1 MLDQDT
7 LQFTFT
13 ERAQAAGAKVHPVAS
28 DPSELKRVL
37 TEICGNDILLTTGF
51 HFTSSGLADVV
62 QSLPNIHLNPNETLL
77 AGGYT
82 GITDV
87 FAGVAETGSIA
98 LSNAH
103 DLSGPVSLFTSRHIA
118 LLDASRMYAR
128 PRDLFADATISD
140 LLSNMVFITGPSATA
155 DMGKL
160 VRGVHGPGR
169 LDIVLIGGDA

>member
-1 MLDQDT
+1 MLEQAT

-13 ERAQAAGAKVHPVAS
+13 ERAQAAGANVYAVAG
-28 DPSELKRVL
+28 DPKELKRLL
-37 TEICGNDILLTTGF
+37 TDICGDDTLVTTGF
-51 HFTSSGLADVV
+51 SFIPDEWAAVV
-62 QSLPNIHLNPNETLL
+62 HALPNIHIQPDEKLL
-77 AGGYT
+77 AAGYT

-118 LLDASRMYAR
+118 LLDAHKLYAR
-128 PRDLFADATISD
+128 PRDLFMDESLAETIM
-140 LLSNMVFITGPSATA
+140 NMVFITGPSATA

-169 LDIVLIGGDA
+169 LDIVLIGGEV

>member
-1 MLDQDT
+1 MLEQAT

-13 ERAQAAGAKVHPVAS
+13 ERAQAAGAKVHTVAG
-28 DPSELKRVL
+28 DPTELKRLL
-37 TEICGNDILLTTGF
+37 TDICCDDTLVTTGF
-51 HFTSSGLADVV
+51 SFIPDTWAAVV
-62 QSLPNIHLNPNETLL
+62 HSLPNIHIQPDEKLL
-77 AGGYT
+77 AAGYT

-118 LLDASRMYAR
+118 LLDAHKLYAR
-128 PRDLFADATISD
+128 PRDLFTDESLAEIIT
-140 LLSNMVFITGPSATA
+140 NMVFITGPSATA

-169 LDIVLIGGDA
+169 LDIVLIGGEV

>member
-1 MLDQDT
+1 MLEQAT

-13 ERAQAAGAKVHPVAS
+13 ERAQAAGAKVHPVTG
-28 DPSELKRVL
+28 DPLELKRVL
-37 TEICGNDILLTTGF
+37 TEICGDDILLTTGF
-51 HFTSSGLADVV
+51 QFISPEFADVV
-62 QSLPNIHLNPNETLL
+62 TSMPNIHTQPDESLL

-118 LLDASRMYAR
+118 LLDAHKLYAR
-128 PRDLFADATISD
+128 PRDLFLDES
-140 LLSNMVFITGPSATA
+140 LSSIIMNMVFITGPSATA

-169 LDIVLIGGDA
+169 LDIILIGGEV

>member
-1 MLDQDT
+1 MIDQAT
-7 LQFTFT
+7 LQFIFT
-13 ERAQAAGAKVHPVAS
+13 ERAQAAGAKVYAITANADDVR
-28 DPSELKRVL
+28 RVL
-37 TEICGNDILLTTGF
+37 VELCGDDILLTTGF
-51 HFTSSGLADVV
+51 SFVPDTVAEVV
-62 QSLPNIHLNPNETLL
+62 HALPNIHTQPDEKLL
-77 AGGYT
+77 AAGYT

-87 FAGVAETGSIA
+87 FAGVAETGSIT

-118 LLDASRMYAR
+118 LLDANKIYPR
-128 PRDLFADATISD
+128 PRDLFADESIAH
-140 LLSNMVFITGPSATA
+140 LLANMVFITGPSATA

>member
-1 MLDQDT
+1 MLEQAT

-13 ERAQAAGAKVHPVAS
+13 ERAQAAGAIVHTVAG
-28 DPSELKRVL
+28 DPTELKRL
-37 TEICGNDILLTTGF
+37 LIEICGDDTLLTSGF
-51 HFTSSGLADVV
+51 SFIPDEWATVV
-62 QSLPNIHLNPNETLL
+62 HALPNIHIQPDEKLL
-77 AGGYT
+77 AAGYT

-98 LSNAH
+98 LSNVH

-118 LLDASRMYAR
+118 LLDAHKLYAR
-128 PRDLFADATISD
+128 PRDLFEDESLADLMT
-140 LLSNMVFITGPSATA
+140 NMVFITGPSATA

-169 LDIVLIGGDA
+169 LDIILIGGEV

>member
-1 MLDQDT
+1 MLQQAT

-13 ERAQAAGAKVHPVAS
+13 ERAQAAGAKVHPVAG
-28 DPSELKRVL
+28 DPLELKRVL
-37 TEICGNDILLTTGF
+37 TDICGDDTLLTTSF
-51 HFTSSGLADVV
+51 HFISPEFADVV
-62 QSLPNIHLNPNETLL
+62 TSMPNINAQPDETLL

-103 DLSGPVSLFTSRHIA
+103 DLCGPVSLFTSRHIA

-128 PRDLFADATISD
+128 PRDLFADATIAD

-169 LDIVLIGGDA
+169 LDIILIGGET

>member
-1 MLDQDT
+1 MLQQAT

-13 ERAQAAGAKVHPVAS
+13 ERAQAAGAKVHPVAG
-28 DPSELKRVL
+28 DPSGLGRVL
-37 TEICGNDILLTTGF
+37 AEICGDDILLTTSF
-51 HFTSSGLADVV
+51 HFIPSELADVV
-62 QSLPNIHLNPNETLL
+62 RSLPNIHLNPDERLL

-87 FAGVAETGSIA
+87 FAAVAETGSIA

-128 PRDLFADATISD
+128 PRDLFADATIAD

-169 LDIVLIGGDA
+169 LDIILIGGES

>member
-1 MLDQDT
+1 MLEQAT

-13 ERAQAAGAKVHPVAS
+13 ERAQAAGAKVHTVAG
-28 DPSELKRVL
+28 DPTELKRLL
-37 TEICGNDILLTTGF
+37 TDICGDDILVTTGF
-51 HFTSSGLADVV
+51 SFIPTDWAAVV
-62 QSLPNIHLNPNETLL
+62 HSLPNIHIQPDEKLL
-77 AGGYT
+77 AAGYT

-118 LLDASRMYAR
+118 LLDAHKLYAR
-128 PRDLFADATISD
+128 PRDLFIDES
-140 LLSNMVFITGPSATA
+140 LSSIIMNMVFITGPSATA

-169 LDIVLIGGDA
+169 LDIVLIGGEV